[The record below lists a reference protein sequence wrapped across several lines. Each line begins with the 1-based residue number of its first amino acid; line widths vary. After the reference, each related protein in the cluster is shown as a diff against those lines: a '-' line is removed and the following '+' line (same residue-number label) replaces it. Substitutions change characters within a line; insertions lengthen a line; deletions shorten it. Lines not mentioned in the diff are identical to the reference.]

1 MHRIQGNLA
10 VVDVPPLDSI
20 VMEFGVVVRSKYMT
34 VIVTYRVPPSLR
46 SVVYWHRP
54 NCVFTT
60 QSIEIWK
67 GVPYLS

>member
-20 VMEFGVVVRSKYMT
+20 VMEFGVAVQVHDGYSG
-34 VIVTYRVPPSLR
+34 TYRVPPSLR

-67 GVPYLS
+67 GFPYLS